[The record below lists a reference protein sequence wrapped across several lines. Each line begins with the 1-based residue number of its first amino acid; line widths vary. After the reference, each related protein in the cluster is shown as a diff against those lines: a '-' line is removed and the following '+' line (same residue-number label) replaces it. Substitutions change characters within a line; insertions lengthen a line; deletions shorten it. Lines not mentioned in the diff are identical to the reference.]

1 MIRGKEGGLV
11 RMAVGWVG
19 EDAWTAVSVQIRA
32 EFRESSDI
40 LDFLFFFPFLPFVR
54 SVFSAP
60 AGLV

>member
-1 MIRGKEGGLV
+1 
-11 RMAVGWVG
+11 MAVGWVG